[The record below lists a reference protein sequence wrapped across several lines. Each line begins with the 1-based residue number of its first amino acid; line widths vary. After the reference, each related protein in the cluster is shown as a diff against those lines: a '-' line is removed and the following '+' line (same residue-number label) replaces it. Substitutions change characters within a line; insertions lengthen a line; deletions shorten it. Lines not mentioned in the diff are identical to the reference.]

1 MARRKIRWIRQHNLH
16 MGTVRHGLEMTWE
29 FQSRG
34 AGTVYWCFLMH
45 RFSRIPCRFPECW
58 DCCGQL
64 AQTTCIM
71 GESSDCPWQTRR
83 FFEQN
88 RFLLLEVTK
97 NGMRTSRTWHKRSW
111 SRTDFARSACESRT
125 LEVGGWCADRVFGP
139 CWSQTKLGSPHV
151 YFEMSLFLAMRRIDM
166 PLDCSSSSPRDMLRE
181 YPQMVSTSA
190 QAASASSSLLMR
202 SASVEDAGPSD
213 MTTRRT
219 CCTFHLACRLARL
232 VVGVHAL
239 LQGSGSSKLGM
250 SVMWILVDNC
260 SYRASTRSTDSIFSP
275 SRSSRQGNARCSVD
289 DHRKVLF
296 RW

>member
-1 MARRKIRWIRQHNLH
+1 MRWIRQHNLH
-16 MGTVRHGLEMTWE
+16 MGTVRHGLEMTRG
-29 FQSRG
+29 FQPRD
-34 AGTVYWCFLMH
+34 ADTVVWCFLFR
-45 RFSRIPCRFPECW
+45 RFSRERCRFAGWW
-58 DCCGQL
+58 DCCGRL
-64 AQTTCIM
+64 APMACIM
-71 GESSDCPWQTRR
+71 GEPPDCPWQTRR

-88 RFLLLEVTK
+88 RFQLLEVIK
-97 NGMRTSRTWHKRSW
+97 NGIRTSRTWHKRSL

-125 LEVGGWCADRVFGP
+125 LEVGGRCADRVFGP

-151 YFEMSLFLAMRRIDM
+151 HFEMSLFLAVRRIDM
-166 PLDCSSSSPRDMLRE
+166 SLGYSSSSPRDMLRE
-181 YPQMVSTSA
+181 YHQLVSTSA

-232 VVGVHAL
+232 VVGVYAL
-239 LQGSGSSKLGM
+239 LQGRGSSKLGM

-260 SYRASTRSTDSIFSP
+260 SYRASTQSTDSISSP